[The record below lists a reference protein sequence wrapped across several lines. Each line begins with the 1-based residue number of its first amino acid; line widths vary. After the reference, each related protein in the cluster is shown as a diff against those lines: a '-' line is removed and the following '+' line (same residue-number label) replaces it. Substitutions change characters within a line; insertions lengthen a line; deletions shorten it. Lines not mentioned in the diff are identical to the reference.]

1 MGVFESDEVDL
12 TAYGWIDYFTY
23 LQYTSRACQPHFKNT
38 TAILFAQT
46 LAGNRACAQHTFL
59 SPSLTGA
66 ALEVNGFFDAQRG
79 TDVLLNPHFNNA
91 KQRNRECETEPVT
104 ASESKQKIA
113 FLIFGVLMLAGH
125 WYQTW
130 LRGPTSLASPAPS
143 AAVKRVPSAEMGSWR
158 HHPLGRC
165 LYFFRRVWWYWCKS
179 R

>member
-1 MGVFESDEVDL
+1 MGVFESDEIDL

-38 TAILFAQT
+38 TAILFAQVLT

-66 ALEVNGFFDAQRG
+66 ALEVNGFFDAQTG
-79 TDVLLNPHFNNA
+79 TDVLLNPHFSNA

-113 FLIFGVLMLAGH
+113 
-125 WYQTW
+125 
-130 LRGPTSLASPAPS
+130 
-143 AAVKRVPSAEMGSWR
+143 
-158 HHPLGRC
+158 
-165 LYFFRRVWWYWCKS
+165 
-179 R
+179 